1 VWVEDVGDPREEMA
15 LDARSREFG
24 HEGKVSDCIKCS
36 RYVQREHGLMSEFQ
50 SFHPLLGVQKQ
61 HVQGIITG
69 SETKLM
75 IWDQAIGEKEGF
87 DANYNDLA
95 DNWKQANKGV
105 IKKFR
110 YCTDV
115 G

>member
-1 VWVEDVGDPREEMA
+1 
-15 LDARSREFG
+15 
-24 HEGKVSDCIKCS
+24 
-36 RYVQREHGLMSEFQ
+36 
-50 SFHPLLGVQKQ
+50 
-61 HVQGIITG
+61 
-69 SETKLM
+69 M